1 MVGIE
6 MRGFSRKRLNGFLI
20 LLLLLVTLTSHLSL
34 IDAQQQ
40 DEDESADDILDGD
53 EADKDP
59 EEPPRK
65 LRDEPPVSIANAT
78 DINGLIYEGDWI
90 TYKLKAPQNA
100 ADVII
105 HLTAPSGGFVDI
117 YCANFMGVFTFQR
130 LLPIAPFYIWSSN
143 HRAGNDTIFI
153 SREDPNAVFGAGQE
167 YQCIIYGIA
176 HSSVEIS
183 SIPYTLSYSFSY
195 DERTINDENRDGINQ
210 LYDKCCEME
219 SDACPNWKAAM
230 SRDRDRWLVIV
241 L

>member
-1 MVGIE
+1 
-6 MRGFSRKRLNGFLI
+6 
-20 LLLLLVTLTSHLSL
+20 
-34 IDAQQQ
+34 
-40 DEDESADDILDGD
+40 
-53 EADKDP
+53 
-59 EEPPRK
+59 
-65 LRDEPPVSIANAT
+65 
-78 DINGLIYEGDWI
+78 
-90 TYKLKAPQNA
+90 
-100 ADVII
+100 
-105 HLTAPSGGFVDI
+105 
-117 YCANFMGVFTFQR
+117 MGVFTFQR

-230 SRDRDRWLVIV
+230 SRDRDRWSDFCHIPGSRCDEDGNVIELNLRSFSLQCTTFPVDELGLLSKLQKLDLSNNIDLVEGQDDDMSQVAKYLNDVDSLQYID
-241 L
+241 LSN